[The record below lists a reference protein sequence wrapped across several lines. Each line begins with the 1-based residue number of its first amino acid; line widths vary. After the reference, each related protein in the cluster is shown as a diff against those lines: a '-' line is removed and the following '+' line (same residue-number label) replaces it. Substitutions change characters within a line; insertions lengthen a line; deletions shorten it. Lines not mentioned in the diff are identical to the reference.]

1 MVGPAPKLASS
12 RHLGLCPIFHTDFKK
27 NCEKR
32 PCLTPLTRESRRSEL
47 CFVADTDNEM
57 PVELEVT
64 ITKPTTDT
72 KCVR

>member
-1 MVGPAPKLASS
+1 MKGSVSNPPHARKSALRTLLRG
-12 RHLGLCPIFHTDFKK
+12 RH
-27 NCEKR
+27 
-32 PCLTPLTRESRRSEL
+32 
-47 CFVADTDNEM
+47 TDNEM

>member
-1 MVGPAPKLASS
+1 MPFSILISTRKG
-12 RHLGLCPIFHTDFKK
+12 
-27 NCEKR
+27 

>member
-1 MVGPAPKLASS
+1 MPFSIL
-12 RHLGLCPIFHTDFKK
+12 IFRTGKD
-27 NCEKR
+27 
-32 PCLTPLTRESRRSEL
+32 PCLTPLTRESRRSEVRTL
-47 CFVADTDNEM
+47 LRGRHTDNEM